1 MRKIMLISLVA
12 LLPLLG
18 TAQSKQA
25 NDEAVNSKASWKG
38 FVTNRFWDNW
48 FISVGAGGQMYF
60 GEYDSEPSF
69 GKRLSPSF
77 DLSVGKWLMPTL
89 GARLQVSG
97 FTLRGAT
104 NDPNNIYATWLTG
117 IGNYRQRWRQF
128 NMHVDGLLNLSNWI
142 GGYRTDRFYEA
153 VPFAG
158 FGFIHGCSS
167 ADNTAFMFTA
177 GLLNKMR
184 ISDAFDVNVELR
196 GSLVPQDF
204 DGEVGGSKG
213 EGILSLTA
221 GISYKFN
228 QRKFRKEQKTKLVP
242 TGISKEDL
250 RAVEDKLAA
259 ESQRAAKLQKDLD
272 QSRRDLDEARKAG
285 QKKDVEL
292 VTSKLTVFFEI
303 NRTALSAKEK
313 VNLRNYAEMIKSTPD
328 KKYTVTG
335 YADKSTGS
343 DKYNQKLSEKRAQAV
358 VDFLVKECGVNS
370 NQLIASGKGGVDA
383 KDAVLG
389 RAVVI
394 ELSK

>member
-1 MRKIMLISLVA
+1 MLISLVA

-25 NDEAVNSKASWKG
+25 NDEAANSKASWQG

-104 NDPNNIYATWLTG
+104 HNPDNIYATWLTG

-259 ESQRAAKLQKDLD
+259 EKRRADQLQKDLD
-272 QSRRDLDEARKAG
+272 QARRDLDEARKAAARPA
-285 QKKDVEL
+285 DAL
-292 VTSKLTVFFEI
+292 ASDLTVFFEI
-303 NRTALSAKEK
+303 GKANLSEKEK
-313 VNLRNYAEMIKSTPD
+313 VNLRNYAELVKSTPD
-328 KKYTVTG
+328 KRYLVTG
-335 YADKSTGS
+335 YADSATGS
-343 DKYNQKLSEKRAQAV
+343 KKRNQALSEERAQAV
-358 VDFLVKECGVNS
+358 ADFLVKECGVNQS
-370 NQLIASGKGGVDA
+370 QLVVMGKGGIDA
-383 KDAVLG
+383 ENIELA
-389 RAVVI
+389 RAVIV
-394 ELSK
+394 ELDK